1 MMMVDDMTGSHASDE
16 LLEQYAMCKLPEPDT
31 ADLEEHLLI
40 CSECRDRLE
49 ETETFLLAFRQAAQD
64 PVPVRHSFVNRIFAN
79 LSLPHVPKLAW
90 VPVAAVVALL
100 AIWIPTQKQSGTGMK
115 SVELMAYRS
124 GEGSG
129 PVSIRSGEPVE
140 LRADL
145 TGVPAA
151 ETYRVEIAGRDGDVV
166 YQSEAKP
173 DANKLVVAIKDGLE
187 AGRYWVR
194 IYQPDQTESPLREF
208 GIRAE

>member
-1 MMMVDDMTGSHASDE
+1 MMMVDGMTGSHASDE
-16 LLEQYAMCKLPEPDT
+16 LLEQYAMCKLLEPEA

-64 PVPVRHSFVNRIFAN
+64 PAPARRSLLNRIFAN

-90 VPVAAVVALL
+90 VPVAAVIALL
-100 AIWIPTQKQSGTGMK
+100 AIWIPIQQQSGTGMK
-115 SVELMAYRS
+115 SVELMAYR
-124 GEGSG
+124 GGDGNE
-129 PVSIRSGEPVE
+129 PVPIRPGEPVE

-145 TGVPAA
+145 TGVPATEA
-151 ETYRVEIAGRDGDVV
+151 YRVEIVDRDGDVV
-166 YQSEAKP
+166 YRSEAKP
-173 DANKLVVAIKDGLE
+173 DANKLVVTIKDGLE

-208 GIRAE
+208 GIEVE